1 MITIDQIA
9 RKAGV
14 SRSAVS
20 HVINGRGGKVSA
32 ATRANVEALLREH
45 RYTPNGLVR
54 ALKAK
59 RTYSLGVLVPS
70 VQFSFYASI
79 LEAMEIRARE
89 RGYHVFLIQTHLRPE
104 VIRSEID
111 HLRERR
117 VDGFIIVP
125 SHAETDIYGELARG
139 GEKVVFLDSYIK
151 GIGIPSVDSD
161 DYAGAALAAQHLLDT
176 GRRRFV
182 ILATAS
188 DDRSPMA
195 LRRLKGFRDTLR
207 KAGIPPGDI
216 VVKRDG
222 LGVKHGYACT
232 RAVLESGGKFDAVL
246 AFTDMSAVG
255 AIRALQD
262 ASLSVPGDVAVIGYG
277 NLEEGHY
284 LTPPLSTIHQHPEA
298 MGVETIDLMLEVIGS
313 DTLPRSRMLP
323 PTLMVRASSGG
334 AQTATPSHPPAS
346 PPL

>member
-20 HVINGRGGKVSA
+20 HVINGRAEKVSA
-32 ATRANVEALLREH
+32 ATRANVEALLREY
-45 RYTPNGLVR
+45 RYKPNGLVR

-117 VDGFIIVP
+117 VDGLIVVP
-125 SHAETDIYGELARG
+125 SHAQTDIYHELAEG

-151 GIGIPSVDSD
+151 DIGIPSVDSD
-161 DYAGAALAAQHLLDT
+161 DYLGAALAAQHLLEQ

-207 KAGIPPGDI
+207 KAGIPGKDI
-216 VVKRDG
+216 LVQRDG
-222 LGVKHGYACT
+222 LGVHQGYQCT
-232 RAVLESGGKFDAVL
+232 RAVIESGEKFDGL
-246 AFTDMSAVG
+246 FAFADMSAIG
-255 AIRALQD
+255 AVRALHD
-262 ASLSVPGDVAVIGYG
+262 ASLRVPEDVAVIGYG
-277 NLEEGHY
+277 NLEEGRY
-284 LTPPLSTIHQHPEA
+284 ITPPLSTIHQHPDV
-298 MGVETIDLMLEVIGS
+298 MGVETIDLMLEVIES
-313 DTLPRSRMLP
+313 DTLPCSRMLP

-334 AQTATPSHPPAS
+334 A
-346 PPL
+346 